1 MERPAVLGD
10 DAHDVHGRSAWK
22 LGLDVERYAQLRPNE
37 AGEVRDHFIGDL
49 ARVTTHAGRV
59 QGDTAVV
66 KTGNPLQPFRVVLA
80 SKAAPGRTV
89 SRVVTCNDD
98 EPDDQ

>member
-1 MERPAVLGD
+1 MTD
-10 DAHDVHGRSAWK
+10 FSDAARSAK
-22 LGLDVERYAQLRPNE
+22 R
-37 AGEVRDHFIGDL
+37 
-49 ARVTTHAGRV
+49 ARLCSIENANRIATKVAEHV
-59 QGDTAVV
+59 QSDTAVV

-98 EPDDQ
+98 DP

>member
-1 MERPAVLGD
+1 MD
-10 DAHDVHGRSAWK
+10 DRAAARGPVSLVTGTQASSAMTDPTPPQRSSK
-22 LGLDVERYAQLRPNE
+22 R
-37 AGEVRDHFIGDL
+37 
-49 ARVTTHAGRV
+49 ARLCSIENANRIATRVAEQV

-98 EPDDQ
+98 DPDDQ

>member
-1 MERPAVLGD
+1 MIDPT
-10 DAHDVHGRSAWK
+10 
-22 LGLDVERYAQLRPNE
+22 
-37 AGEVRDHFIGDL
+37 DHFLPETGTQSPDNEN
-49 ARVTTHAGRV
+49 ANRVATRV
-59 QGDTAVV
+59 AEHILTDTAVV

-98 EPDDQ
+98 EP

>member
-1 MERPAVLGD
+1 MTNSARPQ
-10 DAHDVHGRSAWK
+10 RSSK
-22 LGLDVERYAQLRPNE
+22 R
-37 AGEVRDHFIGDL
+37 
-49 ARVTTHAGRV
+49 ARLCSIENANRIATRVAEHV

-66 KTGNPLQPFRVVLA
+66 RPRQPPQPFRVVLA

-98 EPDDQ
+98 DPDDQ

>member
-1 MERPAVLGD
+1 MTDPVQLQ
-10 DAHDVHGRSAWK
+10 RSSK
-22 LGLDVERYAQLRPNE
+22 R
-37 AGEVRDHFIGDL
+37 
-49 ARVTTHAGRV
+49 ARLCSIENANRIATKVAEHV

-66 KTGNPLQPFRVVLA
+66 KTGNPLQPFRLVLA

-98 EPDDQ
+98 DPEG

>member
-1 MERPAVLGD
+1 MTDPAPPQ
-10 DAHDVHGRSAWK
+10 RSSK
-22 LGLDVERYAQLRPNE
+22 R
-37 AGEVRDHFIGDL
+37 
-49 ARVTTHAGRV
+49 ARLCSIENANRV
-59 QGDTAVV
+59 ATQVADRILSDTAVV

-98 EPDDQ
+98 GPDDQ

>member
-1 MERPAVLGD
+1 VD
-10 DAHDVHGRSAWK
+10 DRAAARGPVSLVTGTQASSAMTDPTPPQRSSK
-22 LGLDVERYAQLRPNE
+22 R
-37 AGEVRDHFIGDL
+37 
-49 ARVTTHAGRV
+49 ARLCSIENANRIATRVAEHV

-80 SKAAPGRTV
+80 SKAAPWRTV

>member
-1 MERPAVLGD
+1 MD
-10 DAHDVHGRSAWK
+10 DRSAPRCAIGVVNEQK
-22 LGLDVERYAQLRPNE
+22 ASAAMSDFPAPERSHKRGRLCSIENAN
-37 AGEVRDHFIGDL
+37 
-49 ARVTTHAGRV
+49 RVATRV
-59 QGDTAVV
+59 AEHIATDTAVV

-98 EPDDQ
+98 EPEVQ

>member
-1 MERPAVLGD
+1 MD
-10 DAHDVHGRSAWK
+10 DRSAAC
-22 LGLDVERYAQLRPNE
+22 GT
-37 AGEVRDHFIGDL
+37 VRTLTPHRVSSAMTDPAPPPRSSKR
-49 ARVTTHAGRV
+49 ARLCSIENANRIATRVAEHV

-89 SRVVTCNDD
+89 SRVVTCNDGD
-98 EPDDQ
+98 PDDQ

>member
-1 MERPAVLGD
+1 MPNKPAPERSLKR
-10 DAHDVHGRSAWK
+10 GRLCSIENA
-22 LGLDVERYAQLRPNE
+22 N
-37 AGEVRDHFIGDL
+37 
-49 ARVTTHAGRV
+49 RVATRV
-59 QGDTAVV
+59 AEHILTDTAVV

-98 EPDDQ
+98 DPDDQ

>member
-1 MERPAVLGD
+1 MTDPTPPQ
-10 DAHDVHGRSAWK
+10 RSSK
-22 LGLDVERYAQLRPNE
+22 R
-37 AGEVRDHFIGDL
+37 
-49 ARVTTHAGRV
+49 ARLCSIENANRIATRVAEHV